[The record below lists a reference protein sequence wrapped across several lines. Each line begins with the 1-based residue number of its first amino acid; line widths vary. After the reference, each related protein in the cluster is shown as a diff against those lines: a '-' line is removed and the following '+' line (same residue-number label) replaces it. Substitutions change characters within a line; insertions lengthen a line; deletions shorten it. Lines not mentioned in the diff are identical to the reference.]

1 MKKSLVLF
9 MIFVLSVSL
18 IACGKETK
26 DKSLNDNVYKNEK
39 LGFEFKIPERW
50 GGNYQV
56 KEIEKQETIPGET
69 VEFLLSPKNAKD
81 ENREG
86 LLSFYIIDKNVY
98 AESEKEEGP
107 SIGEYL
113 GEKGDLVY
121 LVGLPQ
127 SNPFEVDSEEG
138 KLFDT
143 MHMSFEDVKEA
154 FTITK

>member
-1 MKKSLVLF
+1 M
-9 MIFVLSVSL
+9 
-18 IACGKETK
+18 
-26 DKSLNDNVYKNEK
+26 YKNEK

-56 KEIEKQETIPGET
+56 KEIENQETIKGKT
-69 VEFLLSPKNAKD
+69 VKFLLDPKNAKD
-81 ENREG
+81 EHREG

-113 GEKGDLVY
+113 GEKEDLVY

-138 KLFDT
+138 KIFHE
-143 MHMSFEDVKEA
+143 MNMSFEDIKAA